1 MGMTVKELHKI
12 KFPIYVLHTDEVEEH
27 DGLLFCDT
35 QIVDDK
41 NVKGDTI
48 GQRRLRTPHK
58 NLYKLKY
65 MLDDFRSMIKHRGQ
79 DYVDTYGRY
88 FRYEKTDVATVTS
101 REILDI
107 RQKGQASLVWCR
119 DIPFPFEVKR
129 PPKDTVNFAQILMY
143 KGRPSVLW
151 SFSKE
156 KQKDTW
162 RKV

>member
-1 MGMTVKELHKI
+1 MTVKELHKI

-65 MLDDFRSMIKHRGQ
+65 MLDDFRSMIQHRGQ

-119 DIPFPFEVKR
+119 DIPFPFEVKK

>member
-1 MGMTVKELHKI
+1 MTVDDLHKI
-12 KFPIYVLHTDEVEEH
+12 RFPVYVLHIDEVEEQ

-41 NVKGDTI
+41 NVKGQTI
-48 GQRRLRTPHK
+48 GQRRLKTPHK

-65 MLDDFRSMIKHRGQ
+65 MLEDFRSMVQHRGQ
-79 DYVDTYGRY
+79 DYVDTNGRY
-88 FRYEKTDVATVTS
+88 FRYQKTDVATVTS
-101 REILDI
+101 REIMHI
-107 RQKGQASLVWCR
+107 KPKGQATLIWCK
-119 DIPFPFEVKR
+119 DVPFPFEVKR
-129 PPKDTVNFAQILMY
+129 PPEESVNFAQILMY

>member
-1 MGMTVKELHKI
+1 MTFDDLHKI
-12 KFPIYVLHTDEVEEH
+12 VFPIYVLHTDEVVEQ

-48 GQRRLRTPHK
+48 GQRRLRSPHK

-65 MLDDFRSMIKHRGQ
+65 MLDDFRSMIQHRGQ